1 MRSGKLY
8 RPRLS
13 ESEFFRLHKI
23 REQEEG
29 IYRLLVISDP
39 HGVLL
44 CKKSFCCFLE
54 ILKHNPFNEVLI
66 NGDLGDFP
74 YLSSHSHR
82 LWEDGVLR
90 NYTEINEIEFIKK
103 NILAPI
109 KEVAPLA
116 RKVIKPG
123 NHDERV
129 TKPRSLTKEQLER
142 LSRLHVQYNTLSY
155 AEMLDLKGMG
165 FAWDDRVVTNYFNV
179 FDATHGLSL
188 AKTASEKNIYEY
200 MSSGTTGHT
209 HRANPKYITNAK
221 GQYGWFESG
230 CMRIRE
236 QVEYFPTGKIADWQN
251 ALIPVTFDLRGEKP
265 VFHAR
270 PHLIIGGECEYN
282 GVIYDGKSIGL

>member
-1 MRSGKLY
+1 MKARRVKL
-8 RPRLS
+8 S
-13 ESEFFRLHKI
+13 DSEFFKLKKL
-23 REQEEG
+23 REQREDT
-29 IYRLLVISDP
+29 YNLLVISDP

-44 CKKSFCCFLE
+44 CKRSYSCFLE
-54 ILKHNPFNEVLI
+54 IIKHNHFNEILI

-74 YLSSHSHR
+74 YLSAHTHR
-82 LWEDGVLR
+82 LWEEGVLK
-90 NYTEINEIEFIKK
+90 NYSEINEIEFIKK
-103 NILAPI
+103 NILSPI
-109 KEVAPLA
+109 VELSPLS

-129 TKPRSLTKEQLER
+129 TKPKSLTKEQIER
-142 LSRLHVQYNTLSY
+142 LAQLHKQYDTLSFPV
-155 AEMLDLKGMG
+155 MLDLKKNG
-165 FAWDDRVVTNYFNV
+165 FVWDDKPVTNYFKI

-188 AKTASEKNIYEY
+188 SKTAAQQNIYEY

-209 HRANPKYITNAK
+209 HRANPKFITNAK

-230 CMRIRE
+230 CMRLRD

-251 ALIPVTFDLRGEKP
+251 ALVPVTFDLRGKIP

-282 GVIYDGKSIGL
+282 GIIYDGKSIGL